1 MTRSMT
7 GFSSVSGSL
16 RLISFV
22 IQLKSEN
29 SKNLE
34 ILVNDAS
41 NDFKLHEGIKKLMRQ
56 NFNRGKIRISI
67 STVAEKEF
75 LKKRRVD
82 NRLIEFSKI
91 AKKHNLNPSIS
102 LSELNQLAD
111 KEFRDVQKSSV
122 IQKYQIALVKKGM
135 RELVKNQTQE
145 GSKMIKDI
153 RKKVDN
159 ILKISNKIKSQSAK
173 SNRKIKSKY
182 TKELLKNFD
191 DDSVY
196 IKKEIGNMIERI
208 DIEEE
213 ILRLHSHLQKLKK
226 ILQSTK
232 PKGLIIDFYMQE
244 INRETNTLSSKSK
257 DLLISDCS
265 IKIKNVLNQIREIAA
280 NID

>member
-34 ILVNDAS
+34 IFINDTS
-41 NDFKLHEGIKKLMRQ
+41 NNFKLHEGIKKLIRQ
-56 NFNRGKIRISI
+56 NFNRGKIRIAI

-75 LKKRRVD
+75 FNRKRID
-82 NRLIEFSKI
+82 NHLIEFSKI
-91 AKKHNLNPSIS
+91 AKKYGLNPSIS

-111 KEFRDVQKSSV
+111 KDFRDVQRSSA
-122 IQKYQIALVKKGM
+122 IQKYQITLVKQGI
-135 RELVKNQTQE
+135 RELIKDQAQE

-153 RKKVDN
+153 RKKVDS
-159 ILKISNKIKSQSAK
+159 IVRISNKIKSQFAK
-173 SNRKIKSKY
+173 SNRKIRSKY
-182 TKELLKNFD
+182 KKELLKNFND
-191 DDSVY
+191 DPIY

-226 ILQSTK
+226 ILQSKK

-244 INRETNTLSSKSK
+244 INREANTLSSKSK

-265 IKIKNVLNQIREIAA
+265 IKVKNVLNQIREIAA

>member
-67 STVAEKEF
+67 NTVAEKEF
-75 LKKRRVD
+75 PNKKRVD

-102 LSELNQLAD
+102 LSELNQLVD

-122 IQKYQIALVKKGM
+122 IQKYQITLVKKGI

-159 ILKISNKIKSQSAK
+159 ILKISNRIKSQSAK

-182 TKELLKNFD
+182 TKELLKNFN

-244 INRETNTLSSKSK
+244 INREANTLSSKSK
-257 DLLISDCS
+257 DLLISNCS

>member
-56 NFNRGKIRISI
+56 NFNRGKIQISI
-67 STVAEKEF
+67 NTVAEKEF
-75 LKKRRVD
+75 PNKKRVD

-102 LSELNQLAD
+102 LSELNQLVD

-122 IQKYQIALVKKGM
+122 IQKYQITLVKKGI

-159 ILKISNKIKSQSAK
+159 ILKISNRIKSQSAK

-182 TKELLKNFD
+182 TKELLKNFN

-244 INRETNTLSSKSK
+244 INREANTLSSKSK
-257 DLLISDCS
+257 DLLISNCS

>member
-1 MTRSMT
+1 MT

-56 NFNRGKIRISI
+56 NFNRGKIQISI
-67 STVAEKEF
+67 NTVAEKEF
-75 LKKRRVD
+75 PNKKRVD

-102 LSELNQLAD
+102 LSELNQLVD

-122 IQKYQIALVKKGM
+122 IQKYQITLVKKGI

-159 ILKISNKIKSQSAK
+159 ILKISNRIKSQSAK

-182 TKELLKNFD
+182 TKELLKNFN

-244 INRETNTLSSKSK
+244 INREANTLSSKSK
-257 DLLISDCS
+257 DLLISNCS